1 MFEWDKPPTG
11 VGIISARMGSAE
23 IRVQLRQAED
33 GSWSATSNDDIRVS
47 GGTRD
52 ECVSNLRQRLGPE
65 PTVTFEVVPR
75 LAGVAEAAELMGWD
89 KRRVITYVNR
99 GSFPAPV
106 QSLASGRVWLRDDV
120 EAFARDWHARQD
132 RRRRRQERRA
142 AREAAADE
150 P

>member
-1 MFEWDKPPTG
+1 M
-11 VGIISARMGSAE
+11 E

-33 GSWSATSNDDIRVS
+33 GSWSAASSDNSELRAS
-47 GGTRD
+47 GPTR
-52 ECVSNLRQRLGPE
+52 ERCLASLREQLGPGAE
-65 PTVTFEVVPR
+65 LTLELMPL
-75 LAGVAEAAELMGWD
+75 LAGVAEAAEVMGWD
-89 KRRVITYVNR
+89 KRRVVTYCNR

-132 RRRRRQERRA
+132 RRRKRRERRA
-142 AREAAADE
+142 ARDAAT